1 MDSPL
6 FDEES
11 IKVGDSYDKN
21 PYWYYGCEGGTGL
34 YSFALAEDSAP
45 LPAGLSIDSSSG
57 YIKGTA
63 TAIHPGGTAK
73 IKVTSGSESATFEIT
88 YGAIVEPD
96 YIYTIAGAEYNMKED
111 GTGTG
116 WSYESD
122 TKTLTLSGYNS
133 GPITAEKDLNIIL
146 NGTNTVTVPSSGGT
160 GINVAGKLTID
171 DTTAVATDILNVRV
185 EDATGSTELIQT
197 GAYGTEKNLVINGG
211 TVNLTGTTVDASL
224 SGVEKWVH
232 VDNDAILNVDL
243 SDKSNGKYV
252 VGCSSATYFYTS
264 SPCSISV
271 NSENTSSCAIY
282 SCYYYGE
289 GALNISALG
298 KSKTVASTFSVY
310 EDAAGPVNVKG
321 YISGNAF
328 CSSGK
333 WRVKDCDSYIW
344 NYYTLDQTGYNSW
357 LISDSNGNAIKDP
370 VIEKVDNLPFRFMD
384 SPLFDEES
392 IKVGDSYDKNPYWYY
407 GCEGGTGLYGFA
419 LAEASAPLPDGI
431 TVDGAGLS
439 GTATSIHPAGTA
451 KIKVTSGSESA
462 TFEINYGAIT
472 YKNPVTGVNL
482 DKEEIILN
490 KDESTTLTA
499 TVLPDTADNCDVE
512 WSDDS
517 SDILLTEDDDESD
530 NTRKATVEAK
540 SYADAGV
547 YNVTVTTDVG
557 NFQKTC
563 KVYVKETKPAGEAV
577 GDYIVGL
584 KADVSYTV
592 NGIAKNADSN
602 GRILIEDS
610 WRKTTVSIV
619 KTNTEAKCNSDV
631 QELAIGGKELQA
643 NKVTLEYSSV
653 DYDGTAKTPT
663 VIVMF
668 GDTTLTETTDYTLE
682 YSNNTNAGTA
692 LVTVTGTGLY
702 SGTVEKTFTIMPLE
716 MTGITVL
723 GYNGV
728 YDGNPHTV
736 TVTGLPDGATITYSA
751 EYDGEYVA
759 EAPQRTEAGE
769 TRVYYKIV
777 KANYRTIESQVTIRV
792 VGTDIADTDVVVSP
806 DTHTFDGT
814 GKEPTVAVSYLGTAL
829 AQGTDYTVAY
839 ENNTNVGTAKVIVTG
854 KGGYEGT
861 VEKTFTINPK
871 AITPTVTLSKTAYT
885 YNGKVQKPTVTV
897 KDGENVL
904 SSADYTVAYASGC
917 TNAGS
922 YKVTVTLK
930 GNYSGSATATYTI
943 KAKAITPTV
952 TLSKTAYTY
961 NGKVQKPTVTVKNG
975 TTTLAAANYTVTY
988 ASGCT
993 NAGSYK
999 VTVKLKGNYSG
1010 SATATYTIKAK
1021 AITPT
1026 VTLSKTTYTYNGK
1039 VQKPTVTVKNGTT
1052 TLAATNYTV
1061 TYSSGCK
1068 NAGTYK
1074 VTVKLKGNYSGSVS
1088 KTYKINPINLS
1099 KCSASLNQTSFTY
1112 TGEYIKPVVNAYA
1125 TINGSKVALVNW
1137 KDYKATYSNF
1147 KIPGKATI
1155 TLTGRG
1161 NYTGTKTLTF
1171 TIKPKTTFIAAL
1183 TAGTK
1188 QMTVKWKAITEQVTG
1203 YEIQYAVYKSFSGA
1217 KTVTVANNKT
1227 ASKVI
1232 SGLTS
1237 GKTYYVRIR
1246 TYKTATIDGKA
1257 TKVYSNWSAVKTV
1270 KVK

>member
-1 MDSPL
+1 MN
-6 FDEES
+6 
-11 IKVGDSYDKN
+11 KN
-21 PYWYYGCEGGTGL
+21 CERMRELMKNRLKRSLALIIT
-34 YSFALAEDSAP
+34 FAMIISM
-45 LPAGLSIDSSSG
+45 LPSNLIVA
-57 YIKGTA
+57 KA
-63 TAIHPGGTAK
+63 T
-73 IKVTSGSESATFEIT
+73 ESAGTVV
-88 YGAIVEPD
+88 YLKD
-96 YIYTIAGAEYNMKED
+96 TIGGETRTLTETTSDNSKGWAWNAE
-111 GTGTG
+111 TA
-116 WSYESD
+116 
-122 TKTLTLSGYNS
+122 TLTLSGFNGEYIEADNH
-133 GPITAEKDLNIIL
+133 LNIVL

-185 EDATGSTELIQT
+185 EDATGGTELIKT
-197 GAYGTEKNLVINGG
+197 GANGTEKNLVINGG

-224 SGVEKWVH
+224 SGVAKWVH

-252 VGCSSATYFYTS
+252 VGCSSAAYFYTS

-271 NSENTSSCAIY
+271 NSENTSSYAIY

-321 YISGNAF
+321 YISGNTF
-328 CSSGK
+328 YSSGK

-344 NYYTLDQTGYNSW
+344 DYYTLDQTGYNSW

-370 VIEKVDNLPFRFMD
+370 VIEKVDNLPLRFMD
-384 SPLFDEES
+384 SSLFDEES
-392 IKVGDSYDKNPYWYY
+392 IKVGDSYDNKPYWYY
-407 GCEGGTGLYGFA
+407 GCEGGTGLYRFA
-419 LAEASAPLPDGI
+419 LAEDSDPLPDGI
-431 TVDGAGLS
+431 TVGGAGLS
-439 GTATSIHPAGTA
+439 GTATSTHPGGTA

-462 TFEINYGAIT
+462 TFEINYGAVT

-530 NTRKATVEAK
+530 NTRKVTVEAK

-557 NFQKTC
+557 SFQKTC
-563 KVYVKETKPAGEAV
+563 KVYVKEVKPAGEAD

-584 KADVSYTV
+584 KADAGYTV
-592 NGIAKNADSN
+592 NGVAKTSDSN
-602 GRILIEDS
+602 GRIFIEDS

-653 DYDGTAKTPT
+653 DYDGTAKTPI

-692 LVTVTGTGLY
+692 KVTVTGTGLY

-716 MTGITVL
+716 MTGITVS
-723 GYNGV
+723 GYSGV

-751 EYDGEYVA
+751 EYDGEYVS

-777 KANYRTIESQVTIRV
+777 KANYKTIEGQVTIRV
-792 VGTDIADTDVVVSP
+792 VGTDIADADVVVSP

-814 GKEPTVAVSYLGTAL
+814 GKEPTVAVSYSGTEL
-829 AQGTDYTVAY
+829 VEGTDYTVAY
-839 ENNTNVGTAKVIVTG
+839 ENNINVGTAKVIVTG

-871 AITPTVTLSKTAYT
+871 AITPTVTLSNTAYT

-904 SSADYTVAYASGC
+904 SSADYTVAYASGS

-930 GNYSGSATATYTI
+930 GNYSGSATKTFTI

-961 NGKVQKPTVTVKNG
+961 SGKVQKPTVTVKDG

-999 VTVKLKGNYSG
+999 VTVTLKGNYSG
-1010 SATATYTIKAK
+1010 SATKTFTIKAK

-1026 VTLSKTTYTYNGK
+1026 VTLSKTAYTYNGQ

-1068 NAGTYK
+1068 NAGSYKVTVKLKGNYSGSVTKTFTIKAKAVTPKVTLSKTTYTYNGKAQKPTVTVKIGTTKLSSSNYTVTYASGRKNVGKYK

-1088 KTYKINPINLS
+1088 KT
-1099 KCSASLNQTSFTY
+1099 
-1112 TGEYIKPVVNAYA
+1112 
-1125 TINGSKVALVNW
+1125 
-1137 KDYKATYSNF
+1137 
-1147 KIPGKATI
+1147 
-1155 TLTGRG
+1155 
-1161 NYTGTKTLTF
+1161 F
-1171 TIKPKTTFIAAL
+1171 TIKPKATTLSKL

-1188 QMTVKWKAITEQVTG
+1188 KLTATWKKLTTQTTG
-1203 YEIQYAVYKSFSGA
+1203 YQIQYSTSAKFTSA
-1217 KTVTVANNKT
+1217 KTVTVSKNTTTKKT
-1227 ASKVI
+1227 ISK
-1232 SGLTS
+1232 LKS
-1237 GKTYYVRIR
+1237 GKKYYVRIR
-1246 TYKTATIDGKA
+1246 TYKTVKVSGKS
-1257 TKVYSNWSAVKTV
+1257 TKIYSSWSKLMSV